1 MAAGSPPSSARIGAR
16 RTRAASNARRTA
28 DPPMPASRDAG
39 GRQKPPS
46 RERQAIDRLLGEL
59 GIGRHALFLTQRE
72 GVTLPGG
79 LESVSGF
86 VLDHQGRVHGFWL
99 AWDDTRGRLTLAPF
113 YPVDNPDAEF
123 GEDAEYQAA

>member
-1 MAAGSPPSSARIGAR
+1 MSTPRASSEHQR
-16 RTRAASNARRTA
+16 
-28 DPPMPASRDAG
+28 
-39 GRQKPPS
+39 PPS
-46 RERQAIDRLLGEL
+46 RERHAIDRLLGER

-72 GVTLPGG
+72 GVTLPGD

-123 GEDAEYQAA
+123 GEDAEYQAARRDLGLA